1 LEGFLPTNLRDH
13 RLPAL
18 CIDLVLDH
26 RHGLP
31 DDGRSIHHLQ
41 HDCVHPDL
49 LDLRTDLA
57 QIPLMTENWIE
68 QMLEATWPEKSSETD
83 IETVEQLVLPKYQ
96 WSMGDYENLL
106 AYFELETRDFT
117 PEDRAIYNRMI
128 AVNRMIVSLL
138 KTGRT
143 NEF

>member
-1 LEGFLPTNLRDH
+1 
-13 RLPAL
+13 
-18 CIDLVLDH
+18 
-26 RHGLP
+26 
-31 DDGRSIHHLQ
+31 
-41 HDCVHPDL
+41 
-49 LDLRTDLA
+49 
-57 QIPLMTENWIE
+57 MTENWIE

>member
-1 LEGFLPTNLRDH
+1 
-13 RLPAL
+13 
-18 CIDLVLDH
+18 
-26 RHGLP
+26 
-31 DDGRSIHHLQ
+31 
-41 HDCVHPDL
+41 
-49 LDLRTDLA
+49 
-57 QIPLMTENWIE
+57 MTENWIE
-68 QMLEATWPEKSSETD
+68 QMLEATWPEKSPETD

-106 AYFELETRDFT
+106 AYFELQTRVTEYFT